1 MCQITI
7 FRVLWISVTTKMVL
21 FYPLFTLVVSV
32 TKDMINE
39 ILRTNA
45 IRAVNSFEITKYFVQ
60 FLF

>member
-45 IRAVNSFEITKYFVQ
+45 IRAVNSFEITKYFVE

>member
-21 FYPLFTLVVSV
+21 FYPLFTLVVSI

-45 IRAVNSFEITKYFVQ
+45 IRAVNSFEITKYFVE

>member
-39 ILRTNA
+39 ILRTSA
-45 IRAVNSFEITKYFVQ
+45 IRAVNSFEITKYFVE

>member
-7 FRVLWISVTTKMVL
+7 FRVLWVSVTTKMVL

-45 IRAVNSFEITKYFVQ
+45 IRAVNSFEITKYFVE